1 MIYSMTIRIAFSDPQ
16 PLVLEGLGHVFRSQE
31 GFEIV
36 ASCRTAAE
44 ALRALRQHRPDV
56 LICELRLPDG
66 SGIQVLEEIA
76 AEGLPTRVILLTGA
90 IRFSEMREASRLGVG
105 GVVLKEMPAHTVAQC
120 ARKVYAGE
128 PWVENRSAAR
138 ALQKLFQD
146 ESEGGSH
153 LTRRERE
160 IALMI
165 GRGLR
170 NKDIAARLSITGNT
184 VKAHLSHIYTKL
196 GVDGR
201 LALLRY
207 VEDKGNF

>member
-1 MIYSMTIRIAFSDPQ
+1 MTIRVVFSDPQ

-36 ASCRTAAE
+36 ASCRTGAE
-44 ALRALRQHRPDV
+44 ALKALRQHGPDV
-56 LICELRLPDG
+56 LVCELRLPDMT
-66 SGIQVLEEIA
+66 GIQVLEAIA
-76 AEGLPTRVILLTGA
+76 AEGLSTRMMLLTGE
-90 IRFSEMREASRLGVG
+90 IRYAEMREASRLGVG
-105 GVVLKEMPAHTVAQC
+105 GLVLKDMPANAVVQC
-120 ARKVYAGE
+120 VRKVYAGE

-138 ALQKLFQD
+138 ALQRLFK
-146 ESEGGSH
+146 EEGEGALRL

-170 NKDIAARLSITGNT
+170 NKDIASRLSITGNT
-184 VKAHLSHIYTKL
+184 VKAHLSNIYTKL

-207 VEDKGNF
+207 VEDKGSF